1 MKSSAM
7 NSSCLKTVLTFRYLL
22 LGMLSPPKK
31 GQIQCELTSLFINA
45 HFTEKRFFWVWHRPA
60 RPSTHNTWNGGNNN
74 NGGVNNNQ
82 NTGGG
87 NGGSNSWTG
96 GNGNNGPV
104 SNNQQGDVPSP
115 GKFNDSKAT

>member
-1 MKSSAM
+1 
-7 NSSCLKTVLTFRYLL
+7 
-22 LGMLSPPKK
+22 MLFWERKDSTLAYF
-31 GQIQCELTSLFINA
+31 CVYEYS
-45 HFTEKRFFWVWHRPA
+45 FTGKRFFWVWHRPA

-82 NTGGG
+82 NTGYG

-104 SNNQQGDVPSP
+104 SNNQQGDVASP
-115 GKFNDSKAT
+115 GKFTDSKAT

>member
-1 MKSSAM
+1 
-7 NSSCLKTVLTFRYLL
+7 
-22 LGMLSPPKK
+22 MLSPPKQI
-31 GQIQCELTSLFINA
+31 QIQCEFPSLFINA
-45 HFTEKRFFWVWHRPA
+45 HFTEKRFFWAWHRPV

-74 NGGVNNNQ
+74 NGSVNNNQ

-96 GNGNNGPV
+96 GNGNYGPV